1 MICSLNGDYN
11 PLHASPEAG
20 KALGYGGIIM
30 HGLFSWNVAAQTVLE
45 HYGNGNGANFR
56 DFEAKFMAP
65 VKPGDRLEIRMWD
78 LGKFNGEIEE
88 LEDKREKLKE
98 IRFQV
103 TVKGKVVLGDGRALL
118 SHAIVAGTAFS
129 ANTSSNL

>member
-1 MICSLNGDYN
+1 
-11 PLHASPEAG
+11 
-20 KALGYGGIIM
+20 M
-30 HGLFSWNVAAQTVLE
+30 HGLFSWNVAAQTVLK
-45 HYGNGNGANFR
+45 HYGNGNGENFR

-118 SHAIVAGTAFS
+118 SHAIVADTVFS
-129 ANTSSNL
+129 VNTSSNL